1 MARLLKTP
9 DSLAPPDQMPGILLP
24 RENLRLFGHEAAER
38 ILLEA
43 YRSGRMHHAWLI
55 TGPEGIGKATLAF
68 RIARFI
74 LANPDPAHGDLARA
88 VDLAVDAPDGLIGKI
103 AHGIH
108 PNILHLQRPW
118 DEKGKRYKTE
128 ISVDTV
134 RRIVPFL
141 GTTAGEGGWRI
152 VIVDP
157 ADEMNRSAANA
168 LLKALEEPP
177 VRTVFVLVSQTPG
190 RLLATIRSRCRT
202 LPLRPLG
209 KSDLSAALG
218 HLDADLSPGD
228 QDKVRLVTAL
238 AEGSPRRALEHN
250 GQNSEALYGEL
261 IDALKTCDPLAFH
274 SLGEKCAN
282 PRGETLSQ
290 LLDLYAGYLHRR
302 VKGQA
307 EPDSRHEPPLLPLVT
322 WAELWEKA
330 ARSASDVDIYNLD
343 RKAFVLDLLERHG
356 AAVSLGAPGR
366 PPAAVA

>member
-1 MARLLKTP
+1 ME
-9 DSLAPPDQMPGILLP
+9 SLAPPDQLPGILLP
-24 RENLRLFGHEAAER
+24 RENLLLFGHKAAER
-38 ILLEA
+38 ILLDA

-55 TGPEGIGKATLAF
+55 TGPDGIGKATLAF
-68 RIARFI
+68 RTARFI
-74 LANPDPAHGDLARA
+74 LKNPDPAHQKLAVADDLT
-88 VDLAVDAPDGLIGKI
+88 VDAPEGLIGKI

-118 DEKGKRYKTE
+118 DEKTKRYKTE

-141 GTTAGEGGWRI
+141 GTTAGEGGWRF
-152 VIVDP
+152 VLVDP
-157 ADEMNRSAANA
+157 ADEMNRNAANA

-177 VRTVFVLVSQTPG
+177 ARTLFVLVSQTPG

-209 KSDLSAALG
+209 MSDLSAALG
-218 HLDADLSPGD
+218 QFDLDFSTSD
-228 QDKVRLVTAL
+228 QGEGRLISHL
-238 AEGSPRRALEHN
+238 AEGSPRRALELS
-250 GQNSEALYGEL
+250 GQNTEALYREL
-261 IDALKTCDPLAFH
+261 IKALKTCDPLAFH
-274 SLGEKCAN
+274 SLADTCADS
-282 PRGETLSQ
+282 RGETLGQ

-302 VKGQA
+302 VKGEA
-307 EPDSRHEPPLLPLVT
+307 EPDSSHKPPLLPLVT

-356 AAVSLGAPGR
+356 AAVSPAVIR
-366 PPAAVA
+366 QPPAAA

>member
-1 MARLLKTP
+1 MARPAKAAE
-9 DSLAPPDQMPGILLP
+9 SLAPPDQMTGILLP

-38 ILLEA
+38 VLLEA

-55 TGPEGIGKATLAF
+55 TGSHGIGKATLAF

-74 LANPDPAHGDLARA
+74 LANPDPAHES
-88 VDLAVDAPDGLIGKI
+88 VDAAANLDVHAPEGLVGKI

-118 DEKGKRYKTE
+118 DEKGKRYRTE

-152 VIVDP
+152 VVVDP

-168 LLKALEEPP
+168 LLKGLEEPP
-177 VRTVFVLVSQTPG
+177 LRTLFVLVSRTPG
-190 RLLATIRSRCRT
+190 RLLTTIRSRCRT

-209 KSDLSAALG
+209 ENELNAALA
-218 HLDADLSPGD
+218 HLNPDFSPGN
-228 QDKVRLVTAL
+228 QDKDRLLIRL
-238 AEGSPRRALEHN
+238 AEGSPRRALELS
-250 GQNSEALYGEL
+250 GQNAEALYGEL
-261 IDALKTCDPLAFH
+261 INALATCDPLAFH
-274 SLGEKCAN
+274 SLADKCAD
-282 PRGETLSQ
+282 PRGETLGQ

-302 VKGQA
+302 AKGQV
-307 EPDSRHEPPLLPLVT
+307 EPDSSHRPPVLPLVT

-343 RKAFVLDLLERHG
+343 RKAFVLDLLERHA
-356 AAVSLGAPGR
+356 AAVSPGANR
-366 PPAAVA
+366 QPPAAA

>member
-1 MARLLKTP
+1 MARSPKATGT
-9 DSLAPPDQMPGILLP
+9 LAPPDQLPGILLP
-24 RENLRLFGHEAAER
+24 RENLRLFGHETAER
-38 ILLEA
+38 VLLDA

-74 LANPDPAHGDLARA
+74 LANPDPAQMSIGAADDLGTD
-88 VDLAVDAPDGLIGKI
+88 VPEGLIGKI

-118 DEKGKRYKTE
+118 DEKTKRYKTE

-152 VIVDP
+152 VVVDP
-157 ADEMNRSAANA
+157 ADEMNRNAANA

-177 VRTVFVLVSQTPG
+177 ARTLFMLVSRTPG

-209 KSDLSAALG
+209 MSDLSAALT
-218 HLDADLSPGD
+218 HLDPDFSADD
-228 QDKVRLVTAL
+228 QNKDRLVTAL
-238 AEGSPRRALEHN
+238 AEGSPRRALELSGHN
-250 GQNSEALYGEL
+250 ADALYGEL
-261 IDALKTCDPLAFH
+261 INALKTCDPLAFH
-274 SLGEKCAN
+274 SLADSCAD
-282 PRGETLSQ
+282 PRGEALGQ

-302 VKGQA
+302 VKGQI
-307 EPDSRHEPPLLPLVT
+307 EPDSSHEPPLLPLVT

-330 ARSASDVDIYNLD
+330 ARSASDLDIYNLD

-356 AAVSLGAPGR
+356 AAVSPGAIRQPL
-366 PPAAVA
+366 AAT

>member
-1 MARLLKTP
+1 MP
-9 DSLAPPDQMPGILLP
+9 DILLP

-38 ILLEA
+38 ILLDA

-74 LANPDPAHGDLARA
+74 LANPDPSQMSIAAADNLS
-88 VDLAVDAPDGLIGKI
+88 VDAPEGLIGKI
-103 AHGIH
+103 AHGVH

-118 DEKGKRYKTE
+118 DEKTKRYKTE

-152 VIVDP
+152 VLVDP
-157 ADEMNRSAANA
+157 ADEMNRNAANA

-177 VRTVFVLVSQTPG
+177 DRTLFVLVSQTPG

-209 KSDLSAALG
+209 MSDLNAALG
-218 HLDADLSPGD
+218 QIDPDFSPGD
-228 QDKVRLVTAL
+228 QGRLISHL
-238 AEGSPRRALEHN
+238 AEGSPKRALELSGHN
-250 GQNSEALYGEL
+250 AETLYGEL
-261 IDALKTCDPLAFH
+261 ITALKTCEPLAFH
-274 SLGEKCAN
+274 SLADKCAD
-282 PRGETLSQ
+282 PRGGALGQ

-302 VKGQA
+302 VKGEA
-307 EPDSRHEPPLLPLVT
+307 EPDSSHKPPLLPLVT

-343 RKAFVLDLLERHG
+343 RKAFVLDLLEHHG
-356 AAVSLGAPGR
+356 AAVSPGANR
-366 PPAAVA
+366 QSPAAG

>member
-1 MARLLKTP
+1 MARSPKATDLP
-9 DSLAPPDQMPGILLP
+9 APPDQIPGIALP

-38 ILLEA
+38 ILLDA

-55 TGPEGIGKATLAF
+55 TGPDGIGKATLAF

-74 LANPDPAHGDLARA
+74 LANPDPSHEDIAASDDLS
-88 VDLAVDAPDGLIGKI
+88 VDGRQGLIGKI
-103 AHGIH
+103 ARGVH
-108 PNILHLQRPW
+108 PNIVHLQRPW
-118 DEKGKRYKTE
+118 DEKTKRYRTE

-157 ADEMNRSAANA
+157 ADEMNRNAANA
-168 LLKALEEPP
+168 LLKSLEEPP
-177 VRTVFVLVSQTPG
+177 ARTLFVLVSRTPG

-209 KSDLSAALG
+209 MSDLGAALG
-218 HLDADLSPGD
+218 HLDPDFSSGN
-228 QDKVRLVTAL
+228 QDKGRLITAL
-238 AEGSPRRALEHN
+238 AEGSPRRVLELS
-250 GQNSEALYGEL
+250 GQNAEALYGEL
-261 IDALKTCDPLAFH
+261 MQALATCDPLAFH
-274 SLGEKCAN
+274 SLADTCAD
-282 PRGETLSQ
+282 PRGEALGQ

-307 EPDSRHEPPLLPLVT
+307 EPDGSGEPPRLPLVT
-322 WAELWEKA
+322 WAELWENA

-343 RKAFVLDLLERHG
+343 RKAFVLDLLERHA
-356 AAVSLGAPGR
+356 AAVSPGANR
-366 PPAAVA
+366 QSPAAA

>member
-1 MARLLKTP
+1 
-9 DSLAPPDQMPGILLP
+9 MPGIALP
-24 RENLRLFGHEAAER
+24 RENLHLFGHEAAER
-38 ILLEA
+38 VLLDA

-55 TGPEGIGKATLAF
+55 TGPDGIGKATLAF

-74 LANPDPAHGDLARA
+74 LANPDPARTGIAAADDLG
-88 VDLAVDAPDGLIGKI
+88 VDGRQALIGKI
-103 AHGIH
+103 ARGVH

-118 DEKGKRYKTE
+118 DEKAKRYKTE

-141 GTTAGEGGWRI
+141 GTTAGEGGWRF
-152 VIVDP
+152 VLVDP
-157 ADEMNRSAANA
+157 ADEMNRNAANA

-177 VRTVFVLVSQTPG
+177 ARTLFVLVSRTPG

-209 KSDLSAALG
+209 MNDLSAALG
-218 HLDADLSPGD
+218 QFDLDFSPGD
-228 QDKVRLVTAL
+228 QGKGRLITHL
-238 AEGSPRRALEHN
+238 AEGSPRRALELSGHDA
-250 GQNSEALYGEL
+250 ETLYGEL

-274 SLGEKCAN
+274 SLADTCAD
-282 PRGETLSQ
+282 PRGEALGQ

-302 VKGQA
+302 VKGEA
-307 EPDSRHEPPLLPLVT
+307 EPDSSHEPPLLPLVT

-356 AAVSLGAPGR
+356 TAVSPGANR
-366 PPAAVA
+366 